1 MKTFRYFYLALFALL
16 FASLGACATGQKHG
30 TVGQYIED
38 SAITTNVKA
47 AIFQQDDLSAAE
59 INVETFNGV
68 VQLSGFVSRPA
79 QIAKATE
86 IARSVEGVKSVKNN
100 LTVKR

>member
-16 FASLGACATGQKHG
+16 IASLGACATGQKHG
-30 TVGQYIED
+30 SVGQYIED

-47 AIFQQDDLSAAE
+47 AIFRQDDLSAAE

-68 VQLSGFVSRPA
+68 VQLSGFVSQPA
-79 QIAKATE
+79 QIARATE
-86 IARSVEGVKSVKNN
+86 IARSVEGVKGVKNN